1 MPEIKAKPWWK
12 SRTVW
17 FNVASAIVTLAAAP
31 IGLSPATAAIVT
43 AVGNVVLRTTTS
55 GPVTTNQATAD
66 AVNVEIL
73 PLSRGL

>member
-17 FNVASAIVTLAAAP
+17 FNVASAI
-31 IGLSPATAAIVT
+31 LSPATAAIVT